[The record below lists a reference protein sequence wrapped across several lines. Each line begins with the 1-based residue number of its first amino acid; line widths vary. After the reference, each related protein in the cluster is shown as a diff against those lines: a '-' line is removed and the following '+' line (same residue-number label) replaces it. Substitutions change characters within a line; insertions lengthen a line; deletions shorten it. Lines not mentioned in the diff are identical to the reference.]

1 MNDLKL
7 VDPKNIIVSRTDK
20 IGDLVLSIPSF
31 CALRD
36 MYPNAKIHVLARSY
50 NCPILEELCSID
62 NVICVDQ
69 YSDEELLNKV
79 KEINAEVF
87 VALFAN
93 SKIFTLARKSKIK
106 YRVGPY

>member
-50 NCPILEELCSID
+50 NCPILEELCCMKAHILPQQWLCS
-62 NVICVDQ
+62 
-69 YSDEELLNKV
+69 EL
-79 KEINAEVF
+79 KE
-87 VALFAN
+87 
-93 SKIFTLARKSKIK
+93 SK
-106 YRVGPY
+106 